1 MLKRLF
7 GSGLIGPAAIYLGAT
22 ILSSAIPFLLL
33 PFLTRWLG
41 PAEFGIVGA
50 FLAAVGMLGA
60 VIGLSTHGLISVVYY
75 RDGPDAMPVQVAAA
89 VCVAG
94 LSTLGWAL
102 LFWLASGRL
111 AAMTGVPE
119 SWLWTIPV
127 AGVGQFLVSILL
139 ATFQTVKRPILF
151 GAIQFGFALVL
162 AGLSIWLIGTRGLG
176 WEGRAL
182 AQVIAGALVIVPG
195 FMLLTRMKL
204 IVWRVDGDALRG
216 ALSFGLPLLPHAV
229 SVMVM
234 ASVDRFAL
242 SSTLG
247 SEQVGYYVAAFQIA
261 MVLSVL
267 ATAFNQAWLPWLY
280 ERLARNEAMTDR
292 QVVRATWAMISL
304 FALGAAGLAL
314 LAGWIIPLVAGPQFS
329 TSIPLLRILA
339 PAAACSAAYF
349 FFAAFLFYARRTGTL
364 SLVSATT
371 AIIQTGLSFWLVQ
384 GWGSI
389 GVAWATLAGAFIYA
403 CATGLAAHH
412 VHPMPWFGGP
422 HQDRD

>member
-1 MLKRLF
+1 
-7 GSGLIGPAAIYLGAT
+7 
-22 ILSSAIPFLLL
+22 
-33 PFLTRWLG
+33 
-41 PAEFGIVGA
+41 
-50 FLAAVGMLGA
+50 
-60 VIGLSTHGLISVVYY
+60 
-75 RDGPDAMPVQVAAA
+75 
-89 VCVAG
+89 
-94 LSTLGWAL
+94 
-102 LFWLASGRL
+102 
-111 AAMTGVPE
+111 
-119 SWLWTIPV
+119 
-127 AGVGQFLVSILL
+127 
-139 ATFQTVKRPILF
+139 
-151 GAIQFGFALVL
+151 
-162 AGLSIWLIGTRGLG
+162 
-176 WEGRAL
+176 
-182 AQVIAGALVIVPG
+182 
-195 FMLLTRMKL
+195 
-204 IVWRVDGDALRG
+204 
-216 ALSFGLPLLPHAV
+216 
-229 SVMVM
+229 
-234 ASVDRFAL
+234 
-242 SSTLG
+242 
-247 SEQVGYYVAAFQIA
+247 
-261 MVLSVL
+261 
-267 ATAFNQAWLPWLY
+267 
-280 ERLARNEAMTDR
+280 MTDR